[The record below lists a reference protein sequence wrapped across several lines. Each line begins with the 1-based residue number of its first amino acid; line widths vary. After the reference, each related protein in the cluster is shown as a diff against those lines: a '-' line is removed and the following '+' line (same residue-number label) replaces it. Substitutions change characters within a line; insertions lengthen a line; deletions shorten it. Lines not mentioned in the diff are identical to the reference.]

1 MLHLYVDSADRS
13 SAQPLLATGIFRG
26 LATNPVLWERADVA
40 TSELP
45 ALYEWA
51 TSAGAQEVFLQ
62 AWGPDE
68 PTLSARAEELLAI
81 GPAVVV
87 KVPATLAGTS
97 VAARLA
103 REGHPV
109 LLTAVYNPAQALLA
123 AAAGVTYVAPYF
135 GRMDEA
141 GRDAFADVGSM
152 QRALDAV
159 GSHTRILAASL
170 RRVSDVVRLAELGV
184 RCFALAP
191 PVAHGLFDEP
201 LTATATA
208 DFERAAQ
215 VSSR

>member
-1 MLHLYVDSADRS
+1 MFRLYVDSADRG
-13 SAQPLLATGIFRG
+13 AAEPLLATGIFHG

-40 TSELP
+40 TTELP
-45 ALYEWA
+45 DLYAWA

-68 PTLSARAEELLAI
+68 RMLAARAEELLSI

-97 VAARLA
+97 VAARLV

-123 AAAGVTYVAPYF
+123 AAAGVSYVAPYF

-141 GRDAFADVGSM
+141 GRDAFAEVGSM

-159 GSHTRILAASL
+159 GSDTLILAASL
-170 RRVSDVVRLAELGV
+170 RRVADVVRLAELGV

-201 LTATATA
+201 LTATATS

-215 VSSR
+215 VVSR